1 MDQNDKSQT
10 RLCQRLLDDNT
21 HNYAQRPKQVKTKQN
36 KITICKEVSKKE
48 KRTGKEALSSCIA
61 ALMMRPE
68 KKKKEKHT
76 LKFKNEN

>member
-21 HNYAQRPKQVKTKQN
+21 HNCAQRPKQVKTKQN

-48 KRTGKEALSSCIA
+48 KRTGKEALSSRIA

-68 KKKKEKHT
+68 KKKKRKTH
-76 LKFKNEN
+76 FKIQK